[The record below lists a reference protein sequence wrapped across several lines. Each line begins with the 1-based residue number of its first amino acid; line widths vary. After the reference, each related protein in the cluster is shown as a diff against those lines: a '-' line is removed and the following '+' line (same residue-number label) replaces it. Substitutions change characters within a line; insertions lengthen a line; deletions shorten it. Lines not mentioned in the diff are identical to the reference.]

1 MGLKELK
8 SKFTSLD
15 YPDGGAW
22 GGGPVERPLITK
34 PLIDFSGNVG
44 SAIDNITDGFIRGG
58 AVTHIERNLTDL
70 KRITKFLI
78 TPKGISFIA
87 KQVGL
92 QLSNPR
98 MDKPMSGLAAISD
111 ANQRTYTPLTTL
123 ASVGTAGT
131 GVYFDREGLIP
142 GRHKGYIDATGGF
155 LGTNLFANDKDPG
168 REKNQRRNKQENRL
182 LYLFQ
187 DRIEDNIGRLSGKGE
202 ELYSYGGGPKSL
214 YGIGRTTIKR
224 YTDTGGAISY
234 KAHDLNG
241 KTNVQ
246 NFLKTLNKPHFDYSK
261 KTKDQNRYFNRES
274 RVGTGNPGANYTEG
288 LRDNHTN
295 RVNGDGSLNYNVYNE
310 GRVDKVNM
318 LDIVEGTNGDFTG
331 DGFRDLIRFRFEAIK
346 HADPTKSEAMIF
358 RAFLDGFDD
367 SYSANYNETK
377 YNGRAEN
384 FYTYNSFKRDVSF
397 SFKIAAQT
405 RHEMMP
411 LYRKLNFLASNTAPE
426 YNKTSGRIMTPYMRV
441 TIGSYLNRVPG
452 VINSIGIKWQK
463 DYPFEISIDSPENG
477 MDSHMLVLPHVLDV
491 NVSFTPIH
499 NFLPQKSVTES
510 PFILPHH
517 DQRDGTLGPL
527 KRWMGLPA
535 MPPAG
540 ANMLG
545 AEKLQMEYSPEPIET
560 KKATLLPVET
570 NTDPI
575 LPTSTYP
582 PPPLENPDDHE
593 TIMNEVAPK

>member
-34 PLIDFSGNVG
+34 PLIDFSGPVANT
-44 SAIDNITDGFIRGG
+44 IDNITDGFIRGG
-58 AVTHIERNLTDL
+58 AVTHIERNLTDVE
-70 KRITKFLI
+70 RIGKFLI
-78 TPKGISFIA
+78 TPKGISFLA

-92 QLSNPR
+92 QLSNPK
-98 MDKPMSGLAAISD
+98 MNAPMGGLVSVSD
-111 ANQRTYTPLTTL
+111 ANQRTYNVGVNTL
-123 ASVGTAGT
+123 ASIGTAGT

-142 GRHKGYIDATGGF
+142 GRHKGYIDAKGGF
-155 LGTNLFANDKDPG
+155 LGTNLFADDKDPN
-168 REKNQRRNKQENRL
+168 RSKNQRRNKQENRL

-187 DRIEDNIGRLSGKGE
+187 DKIEDNIGRLSGNGE

-214 YGIGRTTIKR
+214 YGIGKTTIKR

-295 RVNGDGSLNYNVYNE
+295 RVNDDGSLNYNVYNE

-346 HADPTKSEAMIF
+346 HADPTKAEAMIF

-499 NFLPQKSVTES
+499 NFLPQKSISDS
-510 PFILPHH
+510 PFILPHW
-517 DQRDGTLGPL
+517 DQRDGTLKL
-527 KRWMGLPA
+527 KEKWLLPGAQNKNEAGLLGVDKLPV
-535 MPPAG
+535 MPNDFNTDSGEGGPPAPTV
-540 ANMLG
+540 
-545 AEKLQMEYSPEPIET
+545 QTPEEQAGIDPVNEIN
-560 KKATLLPVET
+560 LP
-570 NTDPI
+570 PQ
-575 LPTSTYP
+575 SS
-582 PPPLENPDDHE
+582 NPYGF
-593 TIMNEVAPK
+593 